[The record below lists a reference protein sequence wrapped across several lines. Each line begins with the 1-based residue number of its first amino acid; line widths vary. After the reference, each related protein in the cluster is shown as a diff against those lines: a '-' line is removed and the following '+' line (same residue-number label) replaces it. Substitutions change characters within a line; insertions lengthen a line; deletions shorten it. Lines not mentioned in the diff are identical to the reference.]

1 MPTFQWDSSY
11 SVDNAEIDQQHQ
23 RFFELIDE
31 LDSALMS
38 GGASD
43 VSGATRD
50 SVEALR
56 DYAQKHFADEERY
69 MAELG
74 YPDLRAHQFEHSRLA
89 RRISDFRDDLYAGR
103 IVLGTEVAKTM
114 ADWVSGHILGS
125 DKKYAAFAAGNAS
138 D

>member
-11 SVDNAEIDQQHQ
+11 SVDHAEIDKQHQ

-31 LDSALMS
+31 LDGALMS
-38 GGASD
+38 GGASE
-43 VSGATRD
+43 VSGATRA

-56 DYAQKHFADEERY
+56 EYSQQHFADEERY

-74 YPDLRAHQFEHSRLA
+74 YPDLQTHQFEHSRLA

-114 ADWVSGHILGS
+114 TDWLADHILGS
-125 DKKYAAFAAGNAS
+125 DKKYAQFSARNPS
-138 D
+138 K